1 MNQDASK
8 RYFELLKEYVLRPE
22 EKHLLAAADLG
33 RELLM
38 AGTLPEEIGE
48 LHEEALTALGRELP
62 GLALCGVTRRISLPL
77 MELLMAYGLF
87 FREQLIASKQ
97 AEKKLV
103 QSLQETQSLL
113 EETVNTL
120 AAVTELR
127 DPYTA
132 GHQER
137 TAGLACAIA
146 VEMSL
151 SEEQVK
157 GIHVS
162 ALVHDIGKIS
172 VPAEIL
178 SKPGKLTEIEFTL
191 IKTHVQVGFDTLKT
205 INFPWPVAK
214 IVLGHH
220 EKMNGSGYPQ
230 GLSGAEISLEARILA
245 VADVVEAMASHR
257 PYRPAHGIDKA
268 LQEVEKNSGVLY
280 DTAVVTACSKL
291 FSEKKFHFK

>member
-1 MNQDASK
+1 MNQDARK
-8 RYFELLKEYVLRPE
+8 RYFELSKDYVLRPE

-33 RELLM
+33 RELLL

-48 LHEEALTALGRELP
+48 LHEESLTALARELP

-87 FREQLIASKQ
+87 FREQFIACRR
-97 AEKKLV
+97 AEKKIA
-103 QSLQETQSLL
+103 QSLQETQRLL

-132 GHQER
+132 GHQKR

-151 SEEQVK
+151 SEEQVR
-157 GIHVS
+157 GMHVS

-220 EKMNGSGYPQ
+220 ERMNASGYPQ
-230 GLSGAEISLEARILA
+230 GLSGAEILLESRILA

-257 PYRPAHGIDKA
+257 PYRPSHGIDKA
-268 LQEVEKNSGVLY
+268 LQEIEKNREVLY
-280 DTAVVTACSKL
+280 DSDVVAACLKL
-291 FSEKKFHFK
+291 FVERNFQFR

>member
-1 MNQDASK
+1 MNQGTRE
-8 RYFELLKEYVLRPE
+8 RYFDLLKGYVLQPKE
-22 EKHLLAAADLG
+22 EYLLAVADLG
-33 RELLM
+33 RELLL

-48 LHEEALTALGRELP
+48 LHEEALSSLAEELP
-62 GLALCGVTRRISLPL
+62 HLFLCGIARRISLPL

-87 FREQLIASKQ
+87 FREQFIACRR
-97 AEKKLV
+97 AEKKIA
-103 QSLQETQSLL
+103 QSLQETQRLL

-132 GHQER
+132 GHQKR

-151 SEEQVK
+151 SKEQVR

-162 ALVHDIGKIS
+162 ALVHDIGKIA

-178 SKPGKLTEIEFTL
+178 SKPGRLTEIEFTL

-205 INFPWPVAK
+205 INFPWPVAE

-220 EKMNGSGYPQ
+220 ERMNASGYPQ
-230 GLSGAEISLEARILA
+230 GISGAKTFLESRILA

-257 PYRPAHGIDKA
+257 PYRPARGIDKA
-268 LQEVEKNSGVLY
+268 LQEIKKNSGRLY
-280 DTAVVTACSKL
+280 DAGVVAACWKL
-291 FSEKKFHFK
+291 FNEKKFQFE